1 MALLST
7 DVNAYLTSY
16 GFNPATISAE
26 NKSIINKILAGATT
40 GAYSVAMSELNREM
54 ERRRA
59 MSAGT
64 ATGTGTTNP
73 DVLVSDAIADSDKAA
88 KAKRTRN
95 IILIVVGALVLIGG
109 VVTTVVLIRRNRN
122 KRQRNG

>member
-16 GFNPATISAE
+16 GFNPAAISAE
-26 NKSIINKILAGATT
+26 NKSIINKILAGAAT

-59 MSAGT
+59 MGA
-64 ATGTGTTNP
+64 GTGTTNP

-88 KAKRTRN
+88 KAKRTR
-95 IILIVVGALVLIGG
+95 AC
-109 VVTTVVLIRRNRN
+109 
-122 KRQRNG
+122 

>member
-16 GFNPATISAE
+16 GFNPAAISAE
-26 NKSIINKILAGATT
+26 NKSIINKILAGAAT

-59 MSAGT
+59 MGAGT
-64 ATGTGTTNP
+64 GATGTTNP

-95 IILIVVGALVLIGG
+95 IMLIVVGALVLIGG
-109 VVTTVVLIRRNRN
+109 AITTVVLIRRNRK
-122 KRQRNG
+122 KRQRNGQ